1 MRKYTVK
8 ELCSLRHNDI
18 PVRFI
23 FKSYLLVQNH
33 IIDWRFPKE
42 GSSPKKVY
50 IVLKGKHLARLV

>member
-8 ELCSLRHNDI
+8 ELFSLRHNDI

-23 FKSYLLVQNH
+23 FKSFVLVQNH
-33 IIDWRFPKE
+33 VVDWHFPAD

-50 IVLKGKHLARLV
+50 IALKGKHLARLV